1 MTAGLPVFTIK
12 DYGATGDGIADDT
25 PALKQAISNV
35 SDNGGGTVYIPPGR
49 FLVQPF
55 ELVSNMTLYLEA
67 GAVLLA
73 TPNPDDYGD
82 SDPEWNPEF
91 PREGILTGVDLE
103 NVTIAGRGQIDG
115 NGLAFVHDRAKQH
128 SDEADYDIQY
138 TRQGETYGDTPLH
151 EEQAPYLAR
160 QPRPGRPLRFYRC
173 RNVVIQDVTIANAPT
188 WTVFFNE
195 CHDVRVLNITI
206 HSFDSSNRVPND
218 DGLDFLNCY
227 QVRVS
232 GCYIDVGDDALV
244 VFGGSDYV
252 ISDCHLKSRSAAV
265 RIGWQFAEIR
275 NVILSNLTIEAN
287 RGIGLFTRSG
297 YSIENVLV
305 SNVTIRTRLV
315 AGHWW
320 GHAEPVHI
328 SATRFDPDATEIGQ
342 IRNVRFKN
350 LLIESESGI
359 LIYGEQADCIH
370 DIRFDD
376 VTVKLVGG
384 PLQQVLGGNFDLRAT
399 KDIKQALFSHDIPAV
414 FARNVNGLSLRDLRI
429 RWGEAATLPPF
440 FTHAVE
446 VEDFESLLIDGF
458 EGDFAP
464 VGTGAAIHL
473 SHGRSARI
481 TGAQASGE
489 LIAMHD
495 VVNARVDAGTK

>member
-115 NGLAFVHDRAKQH
+115 NGLTFVHDRAKQH
-128 SDEADYDIQY
+128 GDEDDYDIQY
-138 TRQGETYGDTPLH
+138 TRQGETYGDTLLH

-160 QPRPGRPLRFYRC
+160 KPRPGRPVRFYRC
-173 RNVVIQDVTIANAPT
+173 RNLVIRDVTIANAPT
-188 WTVFFNE
+188 WTVFINE
-195 CHDVRVLNITI
+195 CQDVRVLNVTI
-206 HSFDSSNRVPND
+206 HSFDSNNRVPND
-218 DGLDFLNCY
+218 DGIDFLNCH
-227 QVRVS
+227 QVRLI
-232 GCYIDVGDDALV
+232 GCYIDVGDDAV
-244 VFGGSDYV
+244 VIFGGSDYV
-252 ISDCHLKSRSAAV
+252 ISDSHLKSRSAAV

-275 NVILSNLTIEAN
+275 NVILSNLNIEAN
-287 RGIGLFTRSG
+287 RGIGIFTRHE

-320 GHAEPVHI
+320 GHAEPIHI
-328 SATRFDPDATEIGQ
+328 SAAPFNPNAKAIGQ
-342 IRNVRFKN
+342 IKN
-350 LLIESESGI
+350 LRFNKITIESESGI
-359 LIYGEQADCIH
+359 LIYGGEADRIE
-370 DIRFDD
+370 DVSFDD
-376 VTVKLVGG
+376 VTIKLMGG
-384 PLQQVLGGNFDLRAT
+384 PLQQAIGGNFDLRAIADL
-399 KDIKQALFSHDIPAV
+399 KEALFSHDIPAL
-414 FARNVNGLSLRDLRI
+414 FARNVNGLTLRNFHT
-429 RWGEAATLPPF
+429 RWDEAKMLPPF

-446 VEDFESLLIDGF
+446 VEGFRDLHIDNFSG
-458 EGDFAP
+458 EYAP
-464 VGTGAAIHL
+464 IGKGAAIKL
-473 SHGRSARI
+473 SHGQGATIERAR
-481 TGAQASGE
+481 TSGE
-489 LIAMHD
+489 LVTSDSVSDLKAE
-495 VVNARVDAGTK
+495 